1 MNILSYMTAVVVTSI
16 LAVAGGVAGAR
27 FATRK
32 QTELVSAVV
41 PGLIGF
47 GVGFMSVMIVIS
59 LLTDYMFA
67 KGYIHGH

>member
-1 MNILSYMTAVVVTSI
+1 MNILIYMVAVVVTAI
-16 LAVAGGVAGAR
+16 LAGAAGVAGAW

-47 GVGFMSVMIVIS
+47 GVGFLSVMVTIS
-59 LLTDYMFA
+59 LLTDYLFA